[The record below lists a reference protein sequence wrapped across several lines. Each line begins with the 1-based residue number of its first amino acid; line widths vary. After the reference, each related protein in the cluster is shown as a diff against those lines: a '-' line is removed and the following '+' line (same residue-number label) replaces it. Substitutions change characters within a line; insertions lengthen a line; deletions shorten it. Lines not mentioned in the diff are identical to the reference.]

1 MIILSKRKIQRVNNL
16 KFSVKN
22 FLIAGLGNPG
32 DKYKNNR
39 HNIGFQIID
48 TYLTFFSQN
57 KLIDKFDSEYTS
69 INFKENK
76 LHIIKPKTFMNES
89 GIAVNKCINFFKIPL
104 ENLIVIYDEMDL
116 SPGNIKIKFGGGS
129 AGHNGI
135 KSIINCL
142 GSEKFTRVRI
152 GIGKPVNKEKIS
164 SYVLSNFT
172 NDELNLF
179 NEIKTNIKYI
189 IEDLVLEGLPFA
201 MNKFNSKIQ

>member
-1 MIILSKRKIQRVNNL
+1 M
-16 KFSVKN
+16 KN

-48 TYLTFFSQN
+48 TYLTYFSQN
-57 KLIDKFDSEYTS
+57 KFIDKFDSEYTS

-142 GSEKFTRVRI
+142 SSEKFTRVRI
-152 GIGKPVNKEKIS
+152 GIGKPVNKEKIN

>member
-1 MIILSKRKIQRVNNL
+1 M
-16 KFSVKN
+16 KN

-48 TYLTFFSQN
+48 TYLTYFSQN

-142 GSEKFTRVRI
+142 SSEKFTRVRI

>member
-1 MIILSKRKIQRVNNL
+1 M
-16 KFSVKN
+16 KN

-116 SPGNIKIKFGGGS
+116 SPGNIK
-129 AGHNGI
+129 
-135 KSIINCL
+135 
-142 GSEKFTRVRI
+142 
-152 GIGKPVNKEKIS
+152 NK
-164 SYVLSNFT
+164 VWRWLSWT
-172 NDELNLF
+172 
-179 NEIKTNIKYI
+179 
-189 IEDLVLEGLPFA
+189 
-201 MNKFNSKIQ
+201 

>member
-1 MIILSKRKIQRVNNL
+1 
-16 KFSVKN
+16 VKN

>member
-1 MIILSKRKIQRVNNL
+1 
-16 KFSVKN
+16 VKN

-116 SPGNIKIKFGGGS
+116 SPGDIKIKFGGGS

>member
-1 MIILSKRKIQRVNNL
+1 MNALL
-16 KFSVKN
+16 KK
-22 FLIAGLGNPG
+22 G
-32 DKYKNNR
+32 
-39 HNIGFQIID
+39 
-48 TYLTFFSQN
+48 
-57 KLIDKFDSEYTS
+57 
-69 INFKENK
+69 
-76 LHIIKPKTFMNES
+76 
-89 GIAVNKCINFFKIPL
+89 FKIHDFD
-104 ENLIVIYDEMDL
+104 NL
-116 SPGNIKIKFGGGS
+116 STGNIKIKFGGGS

>member
-1 MIILSKRKIQRVNNL
+1 M
-16 KFSVKN
+16 KN

-48 TYLTFFSQN
+48 TYLTYFSQN

-69 INFKENK
+69 INFRENK
-76 LHIIKPKTFMNES
+76 LHIIKPNTFMNES
-89 GIAVNKCINFFKIPL
+89 GKAINKCISFFKIPL

-116 SPGNIKIKFGGGS
+116 SPGDVRIKFSGGS

-142 GSEKFTRVRI
+142 GSEKFTRIRI
-152 GIGKPVNKEKIS
+152 GIGKPINREKIN
-164 SYVLSNFT
+164 SYVLSNFS
-172 NDELNLF
+172 NNELNLF
-179 NEIKTNIKYI
+179 NEVKTNIKYI
-189 IEDLVLEGLPFA
+189 IEDIILEGLPFA

>member
-1 MIILSKRKIQRVNNL
+1 M
-16 KFSVKN
+16 KN

-48 TYLTFFSQN
+48 TYLTYFSQN

-69 INFKENK
+69 INFRENK

-89 GIAVNKCINFFKIPL
+89 GKAINKCISFFKIPL

-116 SPGNIKIKFGGGS
+116 SPGDVRIKFSGGS

-142 GSEKFTRVRI
+142 GSEKFTRIRI
-152 GIGKPVNKEKIS
+152 GIGKPINREKIN
-164 SYVLSNFT
+164 SYVLSNFS
-172 NDELNLF
+172 NNELNLF
-179 NEIKTNIKYI
+179 NEVKTNIKYI
-189 IEDLVLEGLPFA
+189 IEDIILEGLPFA

>member
-1 MIILSKRKIQRVNNL
+1 M
-16 KFSVKN
+16 KN

-135 KSIINCL
+135 KSIINSL

-189 IEDLVLEGLPFA
+189 IKDLVLEGLPFA

>member
-1 MIILSKRKIQRVNNL
+1 M
-16 KFSVKN
+16 KN

>member
-1 MIILSKRKIQRVNNL
+1 M
-16 KFSVKN
+16 KN

-189 IEDLVLEGLPFA
+189 IEDLLLEGLPFA

>member
-1 MIILSKRKIQRVNNL
+1 
-16 KFSVKN
+16 VKN

-164 SYVLSNFT
+164 SYVLSNFN

>member
-1 MIILSKRKIQRVNNL
+1 M
-16 KFSVKN
+16 
-22 FLIAGLGNPG
+22 
-32 DKYKNNR
+32 
-39 HNIGFQIID
+39 
-48 TYLTFFSQN
+48 
-57 KLIDKFDSEYTS
+57 IDKFDSEYTS

-116 SPGNIKIKFGGGS
+116 FPGNIKIKFGGGS

-152 GIGKPVNKEKIS
+152 GIGKPVNKEKIN

-189 IEDLVLEGLPFA
+189 IEDLVLEGLTFA

>member
-1 MIILSKRKIQRVNNL
+1 M
-16 KFSVKN
+16 KN

-76 LHIIKPKTFMNES
+76 LHIIKPKTFMSES

>member
-1 MIILSKRKIQRVNNL
+1 M
-16 KFSVKN
+16 KN

-116 SPGNIKIKFGGGS
+116 FPGNIKIKFGGGS

>member
-1 MIILSKRKIQRVNNL
+1 M
-16 KFSVKN
+16 KN

-164 SYVLSNFT
+164 SYVLSNFN

-189 IEDLVLEGLPFA
+189 IKDLVLEGLPFA

>member
-1 MIILSKRKIQRVNNL
+1 M
-16 KFSVKN
+16 KN

-152 GIGKPVNKEKIS
+152 GIGKPVNKEKIN

>member
-1 MIILSKRKIQRVNNL
+1 M
-16 KFSVKN
+16 KN

-48 TYLTFFSQN
+48 TYLTYFSQN

-69 INFKENK
+69 INFRENK

-89 GIAVNKCINFFKIPL
+89 GKAINKCISFYKIPL

-116 SPGNIKIKFGGGS
+116 SPGDVRIKFGGGS
-129 AGHNGI
+129 AGHNGVR
-135 KSIINCL
+135 SIINCL
-142 GSEKFTRVRI
+142 GSEKFTRIRI
-152 GIGKPVNKEKIS
+152 GIGKPINKEKIN
-164 SYVLSNFT
+164 SYVLSNFS
-172 NDELNLF
+172 NNELNLF

-189 IEDLVLEGLPFA
+189 IEDIVSEGLPFA

>member
-1 MIILSKRKIQRVNNL
+1 M
-16 KFSVKN
+16 KN

-116 SPGNIKIKFGGGS
+116 SPGNIKIKFGGGA

-152 GIGKPVNKEKIS
+152 GIGKPVNKEKIN

>member
-1 MIILSKRKIQRVNNL
+1 M
-16 KFSVKN
+16 KN

-48 TYLTFFSQN
+48 TYLTYFSQN
-57 KLIDKFDSEYTS
+57 KFIDKFDSEYTS
-69 INFKENK
+69 INFRENK
-76 LHIIKPKTFMNES
+76 LHILKPKTFMNES
-89 GIAVNKCINFFKIPL
+89 GKAINKCISFFKIPL

-116 SPGNIKIKFGGGS
+116 SPGDVRIKFSGGS

-142 GSEKFTRVRI
+142 GSEKFTRIRI
-152 GIGKPVNKEKIS
+152 GIGKPINREKIN
-164 SYVLSNFT
+164 SYVLSNFS
-172 NDELNLF
+172 NNELNLF
-179 NEIKTNIKYI
+179 NEVKTNIKYI
-189 IEDLVLEGLPFA
+189 IEDIILEGLPFA

>member
-1 MIILSKRKIQRVNNL
+1 M
-16 KFSVKN
+16 KN
-22 FLIAGLGNPG
+22 FLIVGLGNPG

-48 TYLTFFSQN
+48 TYLTYFSQN
-57 KLIDKFDSEYTS
+57 KLIDKFDSEYAS

-89 GIAVNKCINFFKIPL
+89 GIAINKCINFFKIPL

-142 GSEKFTRVRI
+142 GSEKFTRVRV

>member
-1 MIILSKRKIQRVNNL
+1 M
-16 KFSVKN
+16 KN

-48 TYLTFFSQN
+48 TYLTYFSQN

-116 SPGNIKIKFGGGS
+116 FPGNIKIKFGGGS

>member
-1 MIILSKRKIQRVNNL
+1 M
-16 KFSVKN
+16 KN

-48 TYLTFFSQN
+48 TYLTYFSQN
-57 KLIDKFDSEYTS
+57 KFIDKFDSEYTS

-89 GIAVNKCINFFKIPL
+89 GIAINKCINFFKIPL

-152 GIGKPVNKEKIS
+152 GIGKPINKEKIN

>member
-1 MIILSKRKIQRVNNL
+1 M
-16 KFSVKN
+16 KN

-48 TYLTFFSQN
+48 TYLTYFSQN

-69 INFKENK
+69 INFRENK

-89 GIAVNKCINFFKIPL
+89 GKAINKCISFFKIPL

-116 SPGNIKIKFGGGS
+116 SPGDVRIKFGGGS
-129 AGHNGI
+129 AGHNGV

-142 GSEKFTRVRI
+142 GSEKFTRIRI
-152 GIGKPVNKEKIS
+152 GIGKPINKEKIN
-164 SYVLSNFT
+164 SYVLSNFS
-172 NDELNLF
+172 NNELNLF

-189 IEDLVLEGLPFA
+189 IEDIVLEGLPFA

>member
-1 MIILSKRKIQRVNNL
+1 M
-16 KFSVKN
+16 KN

-48 TYLTFFSQN
+48 TYLTYFSQN

-69 INFKENK
+69 INFRENK

-89 GIAVNKCINFFKIPL
+89 GKAINKCISFFKIPL

-116 SPGNIKIKFGGGS
+116 SPGDVRIKFGGGS
-129 AGHNGI
+129 AGHNGV

-142 GSEKFTRVRI
+142 GSEKFTRIRI
-152 GIGKPVNKEKIS
+152 GIGKPINKEKIN
-164 SYVLSNFT
+164 SYVLSNFS
-172 NDELNLF
+172 NNELNLF
-179 NEIKTNIKYI
+179 NEIKTNIRYI
-189 IEDLVLEGLPFA
+189 IEDIVSEGLPFA

>member
-1 MIILSKRKIQRVNNL
+1 M
-16 KFSVKN
+16 KN

-152 GIGKPVNKEKIS
+152 GIGKPINKEKIS

>member
-1 MIILSKRKIQRVNNL
+1 M
-16 KFSVKN
+16 KN

-48 TYLTFFSQN
+48 TYLTYFSQN
-57 KLIDKFDSEYTS
+57 KFIDKFDSEYTS

-89 GIAVNKCINFFKIPL
+89 GKAINKCISFFKIPL

-116 SPGNIKIKFGGGS
+116 SPGDVRIKFSGGS

-142 GSEKFTRVRI
+142 GSEKFTRIRI
-152 GIGKPVNKEKIS
+152 GIGKPINREKIN
-164 SYVLSNFT
+164 SYVLSNFS
-172 NDELNLF
+172 NNELNLF
-179 NEIKTNIKYI
+179 NEVKINIKYI
-189 IEDLVLEGLPFA
+189 IEDIILEGLPFA